1 LILNICTYIAKV
13 MDAKLTLK
21 LDQRI
26 IEKAKEYASN
36 KKMSLSRIVEA
47 YLQSLTTED
56 DSAEFEISP
65 FVKSIATGTEI
76 PADLNYKT
84 EYSDHLIEKYT

>member
-1 LILNICTYIAKV
+1 
-13 MDAKLTLK
+13 MDTKLTLK
-21 LDQRI
+21 LNQNV

-47 YLQSLTTED
+47 YLQSLTSENDTSD
-56 DSAEFEISP
+56 FEISP

-76 PADLNYKT
+76 PTDLDYKK
-84 EYSDHLIEKYT
+84 EYSDYLTEKFK